1 MADGTKRAVLRK
13 QSPIRIYPEENY
25 TAIHRMVRMLDASRE
40 MNLHVCVCLGAHELL
55 RRAIGKRLQLLR
67 RSLKSRAERA
77 SWQPRGKPH
86 LSCKQTSPLGAC
98 LRVHSIRQ
106 HILIAQRN
114 FDLSKSA
121 YLIAELEATVRRP
134 ALGFLHALIA
144 ALQHRSPVLHEAD
157 NS

>member
-1 MADGTKRAVLRK
+1 MVSRVVVDDGTKRAVLRK
-13 QSPIRIYPEENY
+13 QSQIRIYPEEYY
-25 TAIHRMVRMLDASRE
+25 TAIHRMVRILDSLRE
-40 MNLHVCVCLGAHELL
+40 MRAHELL
-55 RRAIGKRLQLLR
+55 RRGVDKRLHLLCAFIM
-67 RSLKSRAERA
+67 SRA

-86 LSCKQTSPLGAC
+86 LPCKQTSPLGAC

-106 HILIAQRN
+106 HNMIMQRK
-114 FDLSKSA
+114 FDLGKSA
-121 YLIAELEATVRRP
+121 YLIAEHQATVRQS